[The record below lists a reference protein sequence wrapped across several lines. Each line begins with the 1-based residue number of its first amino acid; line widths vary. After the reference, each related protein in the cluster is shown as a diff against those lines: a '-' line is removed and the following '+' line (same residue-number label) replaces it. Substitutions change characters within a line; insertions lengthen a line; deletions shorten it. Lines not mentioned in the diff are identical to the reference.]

1 MSASL
6 RGTVRRRMLK
16 LQKMSMQ
23 VLFILILGMEELK
36 KKMDEKKLK
45 QKASPIPKP
54 KDDGAW
60 VKAE

>member
-1 MSASL
+1 
-6 RGTVRRRMLK
+6 
-16 LQKMSMQ
+16 MQ